1 MCVLLL
7 FFLSFAKGH
16 VMLGGGGG
24 GLLNPLECVGI
35 VKSLL
40 SDKTE
45 KTSEGK
51 VILGESEN

>member
-1 MCVLLL
+1 MCVVV
-7 FFLSFAKGH
+7 FFFKFRKGSRH
-16 VMLGGGGG
+16 ARGGGG

>member
-1 MCVLLL
+1 MCVVVV
-7 FFLSFAKGH
+7 FFKFRKGSRH
-16 VMLGGGGG
+16 ARGGG